1 MISKKSYPTI
11 PIKLFQNVPTGTRS
25 DIKKSPIP
33 TRKVILSKTVI
44 QRHASQRGNSA
55 KNCQYL
61 SLGDPIGH
69 FPAVMRRMPCNAG
82 TPTLAAW
89 VPMDSVNVGVRNA
102 PFLSPFSS
110 EMTAAK
116 LTFYPIMEY
125 FPGEFML
132 PVNLLIYRPKIN
144 GYQDGR
150 RSGNFVSSSIS
161 TGFRI

>member
-1 MISKKSYPTI
+1 MQRWNTNLGSLVSNGFRKCGCKKCTI
-11 PIKLFQNVPTGTRS
+11 PE
-25 DIKKSPIP
+25 
-33 TRKVILSKTVI
+33 
-44 QRHASQRGNSA
+44 
-55 KNCQYL
+55 
-61 SLGDPIGH
+61 
-69 FPAVMRRMPCNAG
+69 
-82 TPTLAAW
+82 
-89 VPMDSVNVGVRNA
+89 
-102 PFLSPFSS
+102 PFSS

-116 LTFYPIMEY
+116 LLFYPIMEY